1 MVVNRLIRPHNK
13 HHGGL
18 PMAKCSMSRHNSG
31 RHNFNC
37 CNSGCHNFDCY
48 NSGRHNF
55 DCCNF
60 GCHNFDCCNCRT
72 ILIFRILIVAIA
84 EQFSSSQFCS

>member
-31 RHNFNC
+31 V
-37 CNSGCHNFDCY
+37 
-48 NSGRHNF
+48 
-55 DCCNF
+55 
-60 GCHNFDCCNCRT
+60 T
-72 ILIFRILIVAIA
+72 ILIVAILIATILFVTILIATILSVTILIVAIA
-84 EQFSSSQFCS
+84 EQFSSSQFCSLQ